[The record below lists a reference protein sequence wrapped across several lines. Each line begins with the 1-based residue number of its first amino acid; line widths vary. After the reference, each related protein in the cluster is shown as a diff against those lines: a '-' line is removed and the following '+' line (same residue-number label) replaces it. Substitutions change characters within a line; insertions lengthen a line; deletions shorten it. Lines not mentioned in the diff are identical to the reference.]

1 MTPEEIRGALGADTA
16 VSDAYG
22 LATADVPA
30 DGWIAALT
38 AARDTLGLTYFDWL
52 TAVDESD
59 AFTIAVHVCAA
70 PGPRLLLR
78 TRVPHDT
85 PVLPTATG
93 VYAGAGWHERET
105 AEMFGITFEGHPN
118 PAPLLLPDGFEGHPL
133 RKDFVLASRVA
144 KPWPGA
150 KEPGE
155 SDHAPAGARSPGRR
169 RILPPGVPDASEW
182 GPQAAPRPAA
192 PEPSAQPDT
201 PSRPERPRRTR
212 SAGEGSA
219 TQRGSGEEPP
229 TATAPPAAPRRA
241 RRASEGSASQSGAT
255 EQAAQPP
262 TPDAPPSAGPRRGR
276 RASDGSASQQ
286 DTPATPAPGTP
297 AEPGAPDAPA
307 TTDPARP
314 PTPPT
319 PTGVPAAEPT
329 PPTPPT
335 PPGGPR
341 RSRRAS
347 DGSATQRGPQP
358 PAEPEPLAEPE
369 SPGGPEEDT

>member
-30 DGWIAALT
+30 EGWIAALT
-38 AARDTLGLTYFDWL
+38 AARDTLGLTFFDWL

-78 TRVPHDT
+78 TRVPHDA

-93 VYAGAGWHERET
+93 VFAGAGWHERET

-182 GPQAAPRPAA
+182 GPQATPRPAA
-192 PEPSAQPDT
+192 PEPSTGPDT
-201 PSRPERPRRTR
+201 PDAPARPERPRRTR

-219 TQRGSGEEPP
+219 TQRGSGEAPPQPP
-229 TATAPPAAPRRA
+229 TAPEPPAAPRR
-241 RRASEGSASQSGAT
+241 S
-255 EQAAQPP
+255 
-262 TPDAPPSAGPRRGR
+262 R
-276 RASDGSASQQ
+276 RASDGSASQG
-286 DTPATPAPGTP
+286 ATPGQPPAPAAPTAHAPTPDVPPSGGPPRGRRASDGAASQRDTSATPDSGSP
-297 AEPGAPDAPA
+297 AEPAPPDAPA
-307 TTDPARP
+307 PEPSAPAD
-314 PTPPT
+314 
-319 PTGVPAAEPT
+319 
-329 PPTPPT
+329 
-335 PPGGPR
+335 PR
-341 RSRRAS
+341 RSRRAT

-358 PAEPEPLAEPE
+358 PADPEPSAEPE
-369 SPGGPEEDT
+369 SPPGPEEDA